1 MTERVSK
8 NNELDSVR
16 IFSRINFFHILWR
29 SRWLSRRPATYAS
42 IWRKLG
48 PASTVRGSTHDFTA
62 AEKCIRAPGGMSD
75 DEFIY
80 EIIAGGGRFNVA
92 AVRREICGTP
102 PVPGMSLFF

>member
-1 MTERVSK
+1 MAFEKASDLRFYLAQVGSGIHRAWQYARFY
-8 NNELDSVR
+8 S
-16 IFSRINFFHILWR
+16 SRKVY
-29 SRWLSRRPATYAS
+29 SGA
-42 IWRKLG
+42 
-48 PASTVRGSTHDFTA
+48 
-62 AEKCIRAPGGMSD
+62 GGMSD